1 MNLVQLLTIRLNRVI
16 ILNQTMWSTVMLA
29 TDDAAAAKKKFLSRT
44 ARYSGLLNV
53 LDFATVDLEDGVN
66 LSEVLTDANSWIAF
80 NVTQSAIPVL
90 SKAALSAGIKRVIF
104 TTELP
109 PSRINET
116 VIPEFDAAV
125 LAFEAAG
132 AAFTGIR
139 HGTVIDGKEVRKAL
153 KKNVMLLFSCI
164 NMRCYASYMS

>member
-1 MNLVQLLTIRLNRVI
+1 MLLALLQKVSYSSFITM
-16 ILNQTMWSTVMLA
+16 NQTMWSSVMLA

-53 LDFATVDLEDGVN
+53 LDFATLDLEDGEN

-80 NVTQSAIPVL
+80 NVTQSAIPFL

-139 HGTVIDGKEVRKAL
+139 HGTVIDGKEVRKYEQL
-153 KKNVMLLFSCI
+153 RNVFIHWPLCGMFRHKYC
-164 NMRCYASYMS
+164 

>member
-1 MNLVQLLTIRLNRVI
+1 
-16 ILNQTMWSTVMLA
+16 MLA

-53 LDFATVDLEDGVN
+53 LDFATLDLEDGAK
-66 LSEVLTDANSWIAF
+66 LAEVLVDANSWIAF
-80 NVTQSAIPVL
+80 NVTQSTIPFL
-90 SKAALSAGIKRVIF
+90 AKAALDAGLKRVIF

-132 AAFTGIR
+132 SAFTGIR
-139 HGTVIDGKEVRKAL
+139 HGTVIDGKEVRKYSTMESFCFVAFTL
-153 KKNVMLLFSCI
+153 EYLRRYTSQRPSI
-164 NMRCYASYMS
+164 IDR